1 MRTVNFHAAITEVP
15 DCKRTS
21 QRPRVRVLKFIRK
34 KPSPLSQAEAS
45 NCTMYITSL
54 FSFCLL
60 AVGRK
65 TGWSRT
71 KDDLQGSLRSFLDPF
86 LDARSLANPLIMLFY
101 CWEFIK
107 GVFCHH
113 ANNKAHIEDTN
124 IGIGHLKWQEEAN
137 GMYLVAINED
147 KRALLMRT
155 EGLLHADDQET
166 NLTYLH
172 ELNLPGPANVWGK
185 ECIYTQVFF
194 FNLSYN
200 DVASKQLCM
209 GAKDS
214 CFFFVS
220 TNCEIQFVIS
230 FLICQ

>member
-155 EGLLHADDQET
+155 DRRATARRWPRDQ
-166 NLTYLH
+166 
-172 ELNLPGPANVWGK
+172 LNLLAWAQLAWTC
-185 ECIYTQVFF
+185 ECLRERMYIYASVF
-194 FNLSYN
+194 L
-200 DVASKQLCM
+200 QLVLQRRC
-209 GAKDS
+209 
-214 CFFFVS
+214 
-220 TNCEIQFVIS
+220 I
-230 FLICQ
+230 